1 MLTLKCLSDIRS
13 SLRSLMT
20 VRPLYIILL
29 RRFFTSDNAT
39 IAAPAAAVFVTVGEE
54 TVKVVVK

>member
-20 VRPLYIILL
+20 VRPLYYIATTVL
-29 RRFFTSDNAT
+29 TSDNAT